1 MDYLKVYR
9 NCDRNVYWGS
19 TEEEEI
25 NYTYYVG
32 FGREIQKSLG
42 LIIEVIL
49 ELNLRRLVC
58 VFWKAQVEK
67 ALNQE
72 GKTWTPYLKGYGNIK
87 TVVFSS
93 TESNLLWL
101 KFLNR
106 RMCMCVGGEGY
117 RGVWKIRWMG
127 KFHLKQSYLCL
138 SMSNQSPGPFESIL
152 HLTVFVA

>member
-106 RMCMCVGGEGY
+106 RMCICVWVGRGIEGCG
-117 RGVWKIRWMG
+117 RLDEWGNSIWNKAISV
-127 KFHLKQSYLCL
+127 SLCPINHQVLL
-138 SMSNQSPGPFESIL
+138 SLFY
-152 HLTVFVA
+152 T